1 MSELVG
7 QVYTINSVKV
17 QFPCKAYPS
26 QLSMMDKVGIV
37 IIRIIIIIII
47 TMTIILINNR
57 FV

>member
-37 IIRIIIIIII
+37 IIRIIIIII